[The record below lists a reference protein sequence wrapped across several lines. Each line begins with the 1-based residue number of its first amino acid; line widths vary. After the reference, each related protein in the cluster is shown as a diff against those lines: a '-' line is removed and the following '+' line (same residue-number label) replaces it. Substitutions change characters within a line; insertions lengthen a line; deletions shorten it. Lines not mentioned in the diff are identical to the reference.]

1 LTWWLVEEANSLW
14 CLAQTEPAEERR
26 GLIRAYLR
34 VLADLGGASSASRE
48 TRILDMT
55 VHYRNRWAMRKMLSG
70 IFLRQE
76 YAFAASNATPFI
88 VDAGANIGLA
98 TLFFKHR
105 YPDARVI
112 AFEPEPEAFE
122 LLRRNVQDN
131 RLTEVTVL
139 DCALGE
145 TDGSVRLRGNP
156 AGLGT
161 TTLDGVWDSPKTDLV
176 VELKRLSSFLETPV
190 DMLKLDVEGAEH
202 AILHDLVAA
211 SKLELVREMLI
222 EYHHNITAEEGTL
235 GELLTLLEDNGFAY
249 QVSASF
255 NQRSARRSL
264 RIPSRTGIYQDVIVY
279 AQARSAD

>member
-1 LTWWLVEEANSLW
+1 
-14 CLAQTEPAEERR
+14 
-26 GLIRAYLR
+26 
-34 VLADLGGASSASRE
+34 LADLGGTSGASRK

-55 VHYRNRWAMRKMLSG
+55 VHYRNRWGMRKMLSG

-76 YAFAASNATPFI
+76 YAFVASTATPVI

-122 LLRRNVQDN
+122 LLRRNVEDN
-131 RLTEVTVL
+131 RLTDVRL
-139 DCALGE
+139 MDCALGE
-145 TDGSVRLRGNP
+145 TDGLVRLQGNP
-156 AGLGT
+156 TGLGT
-161 TTLDGVWDSPKTDLV
+161 TTLDGVWDSPKTDLT
-176 VELKRLSSFLETPV
+176 VEVKRLSSFLETPV

-211 SKLELVREMLI
+211 SKLELVREMLV

-235 GELLTLLEDNGFAY
+235 GRLLTLLEDNGFAY
-249 QVSASF
+249 QVSAAF
-255 NQRSARRSL
+255 NVGRARRSL
-264 RIPSRTGIYQDVIVY
+264 RIPSRTGIYQNVLVY
-279 AQARSAD
+279 ARARSAAPMPSDG